1 MLQSAR
7 TTPNGFEKLENVL
20 SLDEP
25 VAISTGCAKMAGFA
39 VKENR
44 VRGSRQTG
52 LVPGGTLR
60 AARDICSRTHGS
72 AMACLMAR
80 SRTPSGR
87 NEISP

>member
-39 VKENR
+39 VKEM

-52 LVPGGTLR
+52 LVPVGTLR